1 MAEMA
6 IDGKMQRAYIDYA
19 ESVIVSKTYN
29 YEGNPV
35 SFSNN
40 GVIMVSATQMA
51 KPFGRLV
58 GDWLRLKST
67 EEFVNALSSDMQIP
81 ISALIQVVKGGN
93 GEQGTWIHED
103 VALEFARWLSP
114 KFAIWCNRRI
124 KELVHVGFTAT
135 PATLE
140 AMIANPDLVIGMATQ
155 LKQLRAEN
163 EEKQKL
169 ISAQDETIRVQED
182 RIEKMLPK
190 VSYVDQILQSPCTV
204 EVTTIAQDY
213 GMTARA
219 FNKLLY
225 SLKIQY
231 RVGKR
236 WILYN
241 PHLGKGYVQSATNP
255 MEKSA
260 SGRTYT
266 YTRWTQRGRLF
277 LYEELKRNNILPTIE
292 QCA

>member
-1 MAEMA
+1 MAN
-6 IDGKMQRAYIDYA
+6 IQIFN
-19 ESVIVSKTYN
+19 YN
-29 YEGNPV
+29 G
-35 SFSNN
+35 N
-40 GVIMVSATQMA
+40 GVTFRKGDSVMVNATEMA
-51 KPFGRLV
+51 KPFGKLV

-67 EEFVNALSSDMQIP
+67 NEFINALSTDMQIP
-81 ISALIQVVKGGN
+81 ISELIQAVKGGA
-93 GEQGTWIHED
+93 GEQGTWLHED
-103 VALEFARWLSP
+103 AAIEFARWLSP
-114 KFAIWCNRRI
+114 AFAIWCNKRI
-124 KELVHVGFTAT
+124 KELMQVGFTAT

-169 ISAQDETIRVQED
+169 ISAQDETIRVHED

-225 SLKIQY
+225 SLEIQY

-241 PHLGKGYVQSATNP
+241 PHLGKGYVQSATDKMKNS
-255 MEKSA
+255 KHD
-260 SGRTYT
+260 RTYT

-292 QCA
+292 KCA